1 MSDVLCQTLAGVFPF
16 LFLASLFEA
25 RAVAPIYR
33 KSIYQVSVAC
43 AAGLSLLGIA
53 VALLG
58 LATSG
63 IGGFGVAAMWAI
75 VAVTLASMA
84 VLLLMVAVTFDDED
98 LTPLSPFRRFARG
111 PFRWASHSGKHVQT
125 GPPDS

>member
-25 RAVAPIYR
+25 RAIAPIYR
-33 KSIYQVSVAC
+33 NFVYQVSVAC
-43 AAGLSLLGIA
+43 GAGLSLLGIA
-53 VALLG
+53 VALAG

-63 IGGFGVAAMWAI
+63 IGGFSAVAMGAI

-98 LTPLSPFRRFARG
+98 LTPLSSFRRFARG
-111 PFRWASHSGKHVQT
+111 PFLWASHSGKHVHT
-125 GPPDS
+125 GAPE